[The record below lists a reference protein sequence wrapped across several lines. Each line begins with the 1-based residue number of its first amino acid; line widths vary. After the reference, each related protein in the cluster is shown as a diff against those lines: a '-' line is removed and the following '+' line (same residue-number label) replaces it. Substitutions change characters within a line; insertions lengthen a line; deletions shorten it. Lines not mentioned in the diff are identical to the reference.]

1 MAKIVLK
8 KGANPKAVAK
18 RLKKSGLIMTRQLE
32 DGSYVVFKKR
42 KKRKRDETGE

>member
-1 MAKIVLK
+1 MAKVFLK
-8 KGANPKAVAK
+8 PGANPKTVAR
-18 RLKKSGLIMTRQLE
+18 RLKKAGLIMTRQLE